1 MPEFKKLREIIE
13 SETMS
18 NEDIMTHIP
27 PIRRLAPGR
36 GFRAHNDD
44 RLKVRRTLYT
54 TDNLMLAF
62 EAICLSKKIGRT
74 DYIERLIFNEVKRV
88 AKLLPP
94 GELQTLIRQALAFEQ
109 MANPKSANDSDDSK
123 HEDKEE

>member
-1 MPEFKKLREIIE
+1 MPEFKKLREVVE
-13 SETMS
+13 KEPMS

-44 RLKVRRTLYT
+44 RHKVRRTLYT

-74 DYIERLIFNEVKRV
+74 DYIERLIYNEVKRV

-94 GELQTLIRQALAFEQ
+94 GELQILIQQALAFERISES
-109 MANPKSANDSDDSK
+109 KEDRGKKGSDDVDS
-123 HEDKEE
+123 E